1 MFFSDITTQSKA
13 VLCDIL
19 DDSAQVTNLIY
30 MPQKTFVTLDGTG
43 SINELFV
50 NYMYSL
56 LTFNSNSKR
65 TRLQQEK
72 SLKHRLTFTKVYF
85 GQDGTVIIAAFGS
98 QKVKLFLPSSIANS
112 LERICVFF
120 CVQCVY
126 NRVFCA
132 RLCFRTLLVR
142 RMPSNT

>member
-19 DDSAQVTNLIY
+19 DDSAQVTNLIC
-30 MPQKTFVTLDGTG
+30 MPQKKFLTVDGTG
-43 SINELFV
+43 SANELFV

-56 LTFNSNSKR
+56 ITFNSNSKR

-85 GQDGTVIIAAFGS
+85 
-98 QKVKLFLPSSIANS
+98 
-112 LERICVFF
+112 
-120 CVQCVY
+120 
-126 NRVFCA
+126 
-132 RLCFRTLLVR
+132 
-142 RMPSNT
+142 

>member
-19 DDSAQVTNLIY
+19 DDSAQVTNLMYLNI
-30 MPQKTFVTLDGTG
+30 KTFLTVDGTEP
-43 SINELFV
+43 INELFV

-85 GQDGTVIIAAFGS
+85 
-98 QKVKLFLPSSIANS
+98 
-112 LERICVFF
+112 
-120 CVQCVY
+120 
-126 NRVFCA
+126 
-132 RLCFRTLLVR
+132 
-142 RMPSNT
+142 

>member
-19 DDSAQVTNLIY
+19 DDSTQVTNLIY
-30 MPQKTFVTLDGTG
+30 MRQKMFLTVDGTE

-72 SLKHRLTFTKVYF
+72 SLKQRQTFTKVYF
-85 GQDGTVIIAAFGS
+85 
-98 QKVKLFLPSSIANS
+98 
-112 LERICVFF
+112 
-120 CVQCVY
+120 
-126 NRVFCA
+126 
-132 RLCFRTLLVR
+132 
-142 RMPSNT
+142 

>member
-19 DDSAQVTNLIY
+19 DDSAQVTNLMHMHI
-30 MPQKTFVTLDGTG
+30 KTFLTVDGTEP
-43 SINELFV
+43 INELFV

-72 SLKHRLTFTKVYF
+72 SLKHRLTFAKVYF
-85 GQDGTVIIAAFGS
+85 W
-98 QKVKLFLPSSIANS
+98 
-112 LERICVFF
+112 
-120 CVQCVY
+120 
-126 NRVFCA
+126 
-132 RLCFRTLLVR
+132 
-142 RMPSNT
+142 

>member
-30 MPQKTFVTLDGTG
+30 MPQKKFLTVDGTA

-56 LTFNSNSKR
+56 LISIQILSVQGYNK
-65 TRLQQEK
+65 K
-72 SLKHRLTFTKVYF
+72 S
-85 GQDGTVIIAAFGS
+85 
-98 QKVKLFLPSSIANS
+98 
-112 LERICVFF
+112 
-120 CVQCVY
+120 
-126 NRVFCA
+126 
-132 RLCFRTLLVR
+132 
-142 RMPSNT
+142 PSNTG

>member
-30 MPQKTFVTLDGTG
+30 MPQKKFLTVDGTA

-56 LTFNSNSKR
+56 LISILILSVQGYNNWET
-65 TRLQQEK
+65 
-72 SLKHRLTFTKVYF
+72 SLKHRLTLTKVYF
-85 GQDGTVIIAAFGS
+85 W
-98 QKVKLFLPSSIANS
+98 
-112 LERICVFF
+112 
-120 CVQCVY
+120 
-126 NRVFCA
+126 
-132 RLCFRTLLVR
+132 
-142 RMPSNT
+142 

>member
-19 DDSAQVTNLIY
+19 DDSTQVTNLIY
-30 MPQKTFVTLDGTG
+30 MRQKMFLTVDGTE

-72 SLKHRLTFTKVYF
+72 SLKQRQTFTKVYF
-85 GQDGTVIIAAFGS
+85 W
-98 QKVKLFLPSSIANS
+98 
-112 LERICVFF
+112 
-120 CVQCVY
+120 
-126 NRVFCA
+126 
-132 RLCFRTLLVR
+132 
-142 RMPSNT
+142 

>member
-1 MFFSDITTQSKA
+1 MFFSDITAQSKA

-30 MPQKTFVTLDGTG
+30 MPQKKFLTVDGTG
-43 SINELFV
+43 SVNELFV

-85 GQDGTVIIAAFGS
+85 W
-98 QKVKLFLPSSIANS
+98 
-112 LERICVFF
+112 
-120 CVQCVY
+120 
-126 NRVFCA
+126 
-132 RLCFRTLLVR
+132 
-142 RMPSNT
+142 

>member
-30 MPQKTFVTLDGTG
+30 MPQKKFLTVDGTG
-43 SINELFV
+43 SVNELFV
-50 NYMYSL
+50 NL
-56 LTFNSNSKR
+56 ITFNSNSKR

-85 GQDGTVIIAAFGS
+85 
-98 QKVKLFLPSSIANS
+98 
-112 LERICVFF
+112 
-120 CVQCVY
+120 
-126 NRVFCA
+126 
-132 RLCFRTLLVR
+132 
-142 RMPSNT
+142 

>member
-19 DDSAQVTNLIY
+19 DDSAQVTNLMHMHI
-30 MPQKTFVTLDGTG
+30 KTVLTVDGTEP
-43 SINELFV
+43 INELFV

-85 GQDGTVIIAAFGS
+85 
-98 QKVKLFLPSSIANS
+98 
-112 LERICVFF
+112 
-120 CVQCVY
+120 
-126 NRVFCA
+126 
-132 RLCFRTLLVR
+132 
-142 RMPSNT
+142 